1 MLARTIALSIALLCS
16 SAVAHAEE
24 TKSGATAAK
33 AAPQRVA
40 SVDAGQYREALEANA
55 ARVAVRNTLAPAAQP
70 SRAELFGILLL
81 MQMERREA
89 NTGVR
94 Q

>member
-1 MLARTIALSIALLCS
+1 MLAKIFAFSIALLCS
-16 SAVAHAEE
+16 SAVAHAQE
-24 TKSGATAAK
+24 TKSDRTPEK
-33 AAPQRVA
+33 AAPYRVA

-55 ARVAVRNTLAPAAQP
+55 ARIAVGNTLTPAAQP
-70 SRAELFGILLL
+70 SRAQLFGVLLL
-81 MQMERREA
+81 MSLERREA

>member
-1 MLARTIALSIALLCS
+1 MLARTIALSIALLWS
-16 SAVAHAEE
+16 SAVAQAQQ
-24 TKSGATAAK
+24 TNSVGTPAK

-40 SVDAGQYREALEANA
+40 SVDAEQYREALEVNA
-55 ARVAVRNTLAPAAQP
+55 ARIAVRNTLAPAAQP

-81 MQMERREA
+81 MSMERREA